1 MDLELNGVDAYVA
14 ASSKGLGLASAKRL
28 ADEGANVA
36 ISSRSR
42 SNLEEARAE
51 IIEETG
57 VSDESVLTVECDV
70 TERSDVSNAIET
82 AVEAFDGLDVLV
94 NNHGGPPAISFD
106 EATDD
111 DWDDAYELVIKSNVW
126 HVQAALPHLQE
137 SPQGALVTVTSAS
150 AQEPDKN
157 HALSNVFRLGLYGLS
172 KTISVEY
179 PSIRSNVVAPRFVMT
194 DRIKYKIERR
204 AEHRDI
210 SWEEALETRENE
222 VVLNRP
228 GDVEEFANAVAF
240 VVSPKASYIT
250 GDVIHVD
257 GGWKRGVL

>member
-1 MDLELNGVDAYVA
+1 MDLELNGVGAYVG
-14 ASSKGLGLASAKRL
+14 ASSKGLGLASAKQL

-36 ISSRSR
+36 ISSRSQ
-42 SNLEEARAE
+42 SNLEEARTE
-51 IIEETG
+51 IIEETSA
-57 VSDESVLTVECDV
+57 SDESILTVECDV
-70 TERSDVSNAIET
+70 TERSDVSNAIEA
-82 AVEAFDGLDVLV
+82 AVDAFDGLDVLV
-94 NNHGGPPAISFD
+94 NNHGGPPAIPFE

-126 HVQAALPHLQE
+126 HAEAALPHLQE
-137 SPQGALVTVTSAS
+137 SPQGAMVTVTSAS
-150 AQEPDKN
+150 AQEPGKN

-179 PSIRSNVVAPRFVMT
+179 PSVRSNVVAPRFVMT

-222 VVLNRP
+222 VVLDRP

-257 GGWKRGVL
+257 GGWKRGVF